1 MTNRQ
6 KAIYSQLKQT
16 ALRTAEVLGKPLFYA
31 EHADE
36 LKISCNLLETDALMK
51 KCMSYLDDKEMYA
64 GHGISH
70 AKAVASDA
78 GAVIQIEERLRN
90 TSAESMTDLILY
102 VQIAAIFHD
111 IKRKEKNHTIA
122 GSAEAA
128 RILGNF
134 RIQDRYK
141 RYIAAAIRN
150 HEAFKE
156 VLDSGDAI
164 SELISDSLYDADKF
178 RWGPDN
184 FTTTLWLL
192 VDLFDM
198 PVEDLHRNFRK
209 NIDFIE
215 KIKGTFR
222 TQTGRKYGPGIIDT
236 GIKIG
241 ETVFK
246 EMSRILHLS

>member
-1 MTNRQ
+1 MTNEQ
-6 KAIYSQLKQT
+6 KNIYLQLKQT
-16 ALRTAEVLGKPLFYA
+16 AVRTAEVLGKPSFYT

-36 LKISCNLLETDALMK
+36 LKISGDLLKTDALMK
-51 KCMSYLDDKEMYA
+51 KCLSYLDDAAMYA
-64 GHGISH
+64 GHGIPH

-78 GAVIQIEERLRN
+78 GAILQIEGKLRN
-90 TSAESMTDLILY
+90 TPAESMADLILY
-102 VQIAAIFHD
+102 VQIAGIFHD
-111 IKRKEKNHTIA
+111 IKRKEKNHTIT

-128 RILGNF
+128 RILENF
-134 RIQDRYK
+134 IIQDRYK
-141 RYIAAAIRN
+141 RYIVAAIRN

-156 VLDSGDAI
+156 VLDSENAI
-164 SELISDSLYDADKF
+164 AELISDSLYDADKF

-198 PVEDLHRNFRK
+198 PVENLHRNFRK

-215 KIKGTFR
+215 TIKGTFR
-222 TQTGRKYGPGIIDT
+222 TQTGRKYGPEIIDR

-241 ETVFK
+241 EAIFK
-246 EMSRILHLS
+246 EMSEILHRS